1 MKVTAS
7 DADDPTYGNSAR
19 VVYSVEGQKFFKVDK
34 DTGKD
39 DQIFPTAD
47 CLFLFLCCLLF
58 LNIICSLMHRTQIL
72 THIFDQNIMSVN
84 INQHYHFIAKQ
95 ICFILMSLVVSK
107 SLLFLIPFLWNLFQ
121 QCC

>member
-39 DQIFPTAD
+39 YQILPTAD
-47 CLFLFLCCLLF
+47 GLFFVLPFIF
-58 LNIICSLMHRTQIL
+58 NIIWGSNFNSRFL
-72 THIFDQNIMSVN
+72 TKHNVN
-84 INQHYHFIAKQ
+84 
-95 ICFILMSLVVSK
+95 
-107 SLLFLIPFLWNLFQ
+107 
-121 QCC
+121 QC

>member
-39 DQIFPTAD
+39 DQIFLAAD

-58 LNIICSLMHRTQIL
+58 LNIICSLMPRSQIL
-72 THIFDQNIMSVN
+72 THIFDQNIIAIN
-84 INQHYHFIAKQ
+84 INQHNHFRAKKYVLYL
-95 ICFILMSLVVSK
+95 CHL
-107 SLLFLIPFLWNLFQ
+107 
-121 QCC
+121 